1 MDVEMAN
8 LTVHQ
13 PRIDILN
20 VEVHNGLSVTR
31 SHNKP
36 LDEYDVT
43 ESTLMGA
50 PLKVYTSKAG
60 DTRSVLD
67 HLDSEYKPY
76 LVSVTTLIHSPMKL
90 FVWNQNRTKILF
102 GSDDQE
108 VVKNVVRFEINVRWL
123 ELLKLLPV
131 PMKPL
136 FSRQW
141 KITDYNNVLNENPYF

>member
-50 PLKVYTSKAG
+50 PLKVYTSKAY

-67 HLDSEYKPY
+67 QLDFEYKPY